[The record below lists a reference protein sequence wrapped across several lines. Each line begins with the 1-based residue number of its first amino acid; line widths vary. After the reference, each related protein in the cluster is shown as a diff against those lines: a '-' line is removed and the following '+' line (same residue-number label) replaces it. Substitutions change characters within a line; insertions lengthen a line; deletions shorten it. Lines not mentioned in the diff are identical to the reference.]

1 MMKTTQTTAAVPDTF
16 LRSLCG
22 RAPEAKRLPSFLGHR
37 LGTIRDHGVFILA
50 IALLAFGW
58 LTVPAKA
65 TILPSLV
72 TASMATATS
81 SSQVTLR
88 WNSSTD
94 TGGPGLAAYQVF
106 RDGILVG
113 TTTATAFTDSTVAPS
128 TSYCYTIIAVDIGGN
143 DAPASAEACITT
155 PSTPPGNPTGPGFYV
170 DYSAGS
176 DSNPGTNGAAP
187 WKHVPGDPLYTG
199 SGTLTAGNTVF
210 FKGGE
215 AYIIGATHST
225 AGAICAGIV
234 IQPGVTYDGNS
245 AGTWGS
251 GPAVI
256 TDYGAT
262 NYHAAFYWA
271 GNDLSNVT
279 WRGFNF
285 TGIGGVG
292 TNRLPADT
300 GTELAYNGGYGM
312 YITGRLV
319 GCNIISCTFSNIGYW
334 QNVKPSGFYAIA
346 GNAVSPAAV
355 QVVGGAINTTFSN
368 NTIVCVHGGF
378 DIVVSS
384 LVSNLTECFNT
395 LGNYTVWPI
404 SFQPI
409 SGGTMDYT
417 YVHDNTFENIGGAY
431 SATYDT
437 AYESGDL
444 HQDPIFDEA
453 GESGYV
459 NGTNIDF
466 YNNTFTVGA
475 YTSGAVSAD
484 IWLEGGTSANIHN
497 NLFNTPLLE
506 KDADVFVY
514 SDVPGAT
521 SFCVRVV
528 NNTFIDNV
536 PNNSI
541 SPAFGID
548 MQSAAVNYVWPSN
561 NPLLVANNIAY
572 SFFNIIG
579 GWNFLVS
586 YGPLTNRFPI
596 TSWTV
601 DYNDWHADSGDPWWI
616 CTGGATNASGGLGTV
631 RGYGMDLH
639 STTNDPQF
647 VSLAYGASDNSSL
660 NNYQLQA
667 GSPAIGAGTNLSK
680 LNLPGLAAD
689 ISGVLRPATGNW
701 DLGAYQH

>member
-1 MMKTTQTTAAVPDTF
+1 MVN
-16 LRSLCG
+16 
-22 RAPEAKRLPSFLGHR
+22 
-37 LGTIRDHGVFILA
+37 
-50 IALLAFGW
+50 AL
-58 LTVPAKA
+58 
-65 TILPSLV
+65 
-72 TASMATATS
+72 MATETS

-88 WNSSTD
+88 WNPSTD
-94 TGGPGLAAYQVF
+94 IGGLGLSAYLVY
-106 RDGILVG
+106 RDGILIG
-113 TTTATAFTDSTVAPS
+113 TTTATEFTDTTVAPS

-143 DAPASAEACITT
+143 DALTSAEACIAT
-155 PSTPPGNPTGPGFYV
+155 PSTPLGNPTGPGFYV

-176 DSNPGTNGAAP
+176 DSNPGTNSAAP

-199 SGTLTAGNTVF
+199 SGTLTAGDSVF

-215 AYIIGATHST
+215 AYVIGAANST
-225 AGAICAGIV
+225 AGGICAGIV

-262 NYHAAFYWA
+262 NYHAAFYYAA
-271 GNDLSNVT
+271 GGYLTNVT
-279 WRGFNF
+279 WQGFEF

-292 TNRLPADT
+292 TNVWPAT
-300 GTELAYNGGYGM
+300 CSTPPFTCNPNNASELAYSGGYGL
-312 YITGRLV
+312 YISGTLSN
-319 GCNIISCTFSNIGYW
+319 CNLLSCTFSNIGYW
-334 QNVKPSGFYAIA
+334 QNIKPSGFYAIA
-346 GNAVSPAAV
+346 GSSVSPAAV
-355 QVVGGAINTTFSN
+355 QIIGGAVNCVFSN
-368 NTIVCVHGGF
+368 NLITACHGGL
-378 DIVVSS
+378 DIVIETV
-384 LVSNLTECFNT
+384 VSNLTECYNT
-395 LGNYTVWPI
+395 LGDYTVWPI
-404 SFQPI
+404 SFQPV
-409 SGGTMDYT
+409 SPGVMDYT
-417 YVHDNTFENIGGAY
+417 YVHHNHFVNVGGAY
-431 SATYDT
+431 SANYDS

-444 HQDPIFDEA
+444 HQDPIFDEGGNA
-453 GESGYV
+453 GFV
-459 NGTNIDF
+459 NGSNIDF
-466 YNNTFTVGA
+466 YANTFNTGA

-484 IWLEGGTSANIHN
+484 IWLEGGTSANIYN

-528 NNTFIDNV
+528 NNTFIDNQ

-541 SPAFGID
+541 SSAFGID
-548 MQSAAVNYVWPSN
+548 MQTAAVNYVWPAS
-561 NPLLVANNIAY
+561 NPLLMANNIAY

-579 GWNFLVS
+579 GWNFLVLD
-586 YGPLTNRFPI
+586 GNLTNTFPI

-601 DYNDWHADSGDPWWI
+601 DYNDWHADSGDPWWMI
-616 CTGGATNASGGLGTV
+616 NNQSGGTNCSGGLATV

-647 VSLAYGASDNSSL
+647 VSLAYGASTNSSQ

-667 GSPAIGAGTNLSK
+667 GSPAIGAGTNLSG